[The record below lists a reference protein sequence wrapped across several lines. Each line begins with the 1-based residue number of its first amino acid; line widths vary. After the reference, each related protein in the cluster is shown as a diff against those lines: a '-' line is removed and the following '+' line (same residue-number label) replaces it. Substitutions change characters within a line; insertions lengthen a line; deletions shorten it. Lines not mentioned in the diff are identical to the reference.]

1 MLDQQQPF
9 YIRFTIKLFMVCLL
23 VAVLI
28 IARDVLIP
36 LTIAIFFTFL
46 LFPVSTKLEKWKFPR
61 PLAIILSIILAMSVF
76 AGILYFFYT
85 QIISF
90 ADDLPVLQEKMNQKI
105 ESIQQYIRSEF
116 NVSKTQQR
124 NWINSKLEENASSGE
139 QMILGLFSA
148 TTGFLV
154 NFALI
159 PIYIFFLTLY
169 KDKFKKF
176 VSLVTRD
183 EGHEHAVGVIK
194 KTARVSQQYLKGI
207 FLDIVILSILNSTGF
222 LLLGIEHAILFGVLA
237 SILNIVPYV
246 GVLVGSILPVVMAL
260 LTKDAIGYALGA
272 AGVCVFVQFLDNN
285 FITPYVVGSSV
296 SINPLT
302 ATVALIA
309 SASIWG
315 VAGMILCLPLTGML
329 KVVCDN
335 IEGLKPYGFLIGE
348 EVDYRERIRKKPI
361 K

>member
-1 MLDQQQPF
+1 MIDQQQPF
-9 YIRFTIKLFMVCLL
+9 YMRFTVKLFMVCLI
-23 VAVLI
+23 VAILI

-36 LTIAIFFTFL
+36 LTIAVFFMFL
-46 LFPVSTKLEKWKFPR
+46 LMPISQRLEKWRVPR
-61 PLAIILSIILAMSVF
+61 PLAIIISIIVAMSVF
-76 AGILYFFYT
+76 AGLLYFFYT

-90 ADDLPVLQEKMNQKI
+90 ADDLPVLQEKLNQKLDVV
-105 ESIQQYIRSEF
+105 QLYIRREF
-116 NVSKTQQR
+116 NISKTDQR
-124 NWINSKLEENASSGE
+124 NWVNNKLQENASSGE
-139 QMILGLFSA
+139 NMLIGLFSA

-169 KDKFKKF
+169 KEKFKQF
-176 VSLVTRD
+176 ISLITKG
-183 EGHEHAVGVIK
+183 EGHEHFIK
-194 KTARVSQQYLKGI
+194 VTKKVSRVSQQYLKGI
-207 FLDIVILSILNSTGF
+207 FLDVLILSILNSTGF
-222 LLLGIEHAILFGVLA
+222 LILGIEHAILFGVLA
-237 SILNIVPYV
+237 SILNIIPYI

-260 LTKDAIGYALGA
+260 LTKDTIGYAIGA

-302 ATVALIA
+302 ATIALIA
-309 SASIWG
+309 SAAIWG

-348 EVDYRERIRKKPI
+348 EVDYRQRKVRKK
-361 K
+361 